1 MLVIATIYSSH
12 SNYIY
17 KDGVDQMMPES
28 FSIFSQSQTAT
39 LTQFWRL
46 TKRGNK

>member
-1 MLVIATIYSSH
+1 
-12 SNYIY
+12 
-17 KDGVDQMMPES
+17 MMPES

-46 TKRGNK
+46 TKRGSE